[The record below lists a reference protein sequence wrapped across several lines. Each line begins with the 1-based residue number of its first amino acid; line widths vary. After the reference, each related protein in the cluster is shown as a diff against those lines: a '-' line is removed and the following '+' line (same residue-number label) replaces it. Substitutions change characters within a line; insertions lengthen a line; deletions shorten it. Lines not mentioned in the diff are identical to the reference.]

1 MLWTKDIS
9 SSLITEPTDIISDNE
24 TPSVEYDINLNDND
38 DIFFD
43 DENNIV
49 TDVTDFSVEEEVIYL
64 IYTILK

>member
-1 MLWTKDIS
+1 LLWTKDIS